1 MTQVCDA
8 KIILLGVCTLVD
20 KKKILN
26 FIGLISIVIV
36 VLCFSCI
43 LVMSFIIT
51 RRYVSEDYVE
61 LLVNYAYHK
70 FIYTSESIISLVN
83 SIFIIL
89 AVIAVFFNFY
99 PKIKEGT
106 RNWLLLPTFATILG
120 ASLLISLIIIKLKLI
135 LITSSDYVTAVEPL
149 KSQIF
154 ALFENRIRY
163 LSIFQVIAY
172 LLLFT
177 VGTGVFGILS
187 FKYQLTKETSTWLAI
202 GTAILGLGELGVFI
216 PSGFGSVLIFMA
228 SIASI
233 LYFFWYF
240 SIIFVIR
247 QNMKEDSFV
256 KNETVEKLAS

>member
-1 MTQVCDA
+1 M
-8 KIILLGVCTLVD
+8 VD

-26 FIGLISIVIV
+26 ILGLISIVIV

-51 RRYVSEDYVE
+51 RRFVSEDYAE
-61 LLVNYAYHK
+61 LLTNYAYHTII
-70 FIYTSESIISLVN
+70 FTAESLISLINCV
-83 SIFIIL
+83 FITL
-89 AVIAVFFNFY
+89 AVIVVFINFY
-99 PKIKEGT
+99 PKIKSGT
-106 RNWLLLPTFATILG
+106 RNWLFLPTIATIMG
-120 ASLLISLIIIKLKLI
+120 ASLLISLIAIKLNLI
-135 LITSSDYVTAVEPL
+135 LNTAPDYVTAVEPL

-154 ALFENRIRY
+154 ALFETRVKY
-163 LSIFQVIAY
+163 LTIFQVIAY

-177 VGTGVFGILS
+177 VGAGAFGVLS
-187 FKYQLTKETSTWLAI
+187 FKFQLTKETSIWLAI

-247 QNMKEDSFV
+247 QNMKENNFV
-256 KNETVEKLAS
+256 KDESLEKLAN